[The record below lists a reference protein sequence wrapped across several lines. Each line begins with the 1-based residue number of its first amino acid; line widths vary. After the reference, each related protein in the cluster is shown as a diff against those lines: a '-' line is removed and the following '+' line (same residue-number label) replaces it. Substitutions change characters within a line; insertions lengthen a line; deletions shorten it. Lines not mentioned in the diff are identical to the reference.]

1 MLYLNETEI
10 ESLVK
15 MPDVMRVVEDCF
27 RLQGQGKATNQPRRR
42 VYVPDGMMHV
52 MFASLMRENEGYLG
66 LKTYTAFPGIGVRF
80 IFLLWDANSS
90 ELLSLMEANLL
101 GQLRTGAASGI
112 AAKYMANES
121 IEEAGLIGTG
131 RQAGTQL
138 EAICLARNIKNFKPN
153 VIFNALHGQFGED
166 GYIQTILERFKIPYT
181 HSGVIA
187 SSIAMDKEISKKI
200 FIKNKIN
207 TPKFFTYSYDVKNE
221 DLIKKIKKKL
231 RFPVVVKPLNEGSSV
246 NVYICNEKNIIKI
259 LNSIKQYKKVMIEEF
274 IGGREIQVAI
284 MGNKKLGAIELKP
297 KRKFYDYQAKYNSS
311 AKTEHI
317 IPVDLPKGKMDIVMN
332 MAYKAHKVIGCMGVT
347 RSDFKFFNNK
357 FYLLEINTQ
366 PGMTKLSLVPEIAAY
381 RGISFLELIEWIMQ
395 DASKKK

>member
-1 MLYLNETEI
+1 MKKKILIISGGISKERLI
-10 ESLVK
+10 SL
-15 MPDVMRVVEDCF
+15 DT
-27 RLQGQGKATNQPRRR
+27 GQQ
-42 VYVPDGMMHV
+42 V
-52 MFASLMRENEGYLG
+52 
-66 LKTYTAFPGIGVRF
+66 
-80 IFLLWDANSS
+80 
-90 ELLSLMEANLL
+90 
-101 GQLRTGAASGI
+101 
-112 AAKYMANES
+112 ANELKRNGYRVK
-121 IEEAGLIGTG
+121 ITEPDNN
-131 RQAGTQL
+131 L
-138 EAICLARNIKNFKPN
+138 EKNIKFFKPN

-246 NVYICNEKNIIKI
+246 NVYICNEKNIIKT

-311 AKTEHI
+311 AKTKHI
-317 IPVDLPKGKMDIVMN
+317 IPVNLPKGKMDIVMN